1 MPLNAVTPLSQ
12 HGYNNGA
19 LRCARDIEYDAFSRV
34 TRMLRQ
40 CGRRCTTPQAVQA
53 VHLNTELWTLLAADL
68 AEPGN
73 ALPDETRAGLISLAG
88 FCIRHG
94 HKAMTGEASTDVLI
108 DINMSI
114 MKGLRGEV
122 PA

>member
-1 MPLNAVTPLSQ
+1 MHLNAVTPLSH
-12 HGYNNGA
+12 HGYNSSA
-19 LRCARDIEYDAFSRV
+19 LRSARDIEYDAFSRV

-40 CGRRCTTPQAVQA
+40 SDRRCTTSQTVQA
-53 VHLNTELWTLLAADL
+53 VHLNNQLWTLLATDL
-68 AEPGN
+68 SDPGN
-73 ALPDETRAGLISLAG
+73 ALTDDMRAGLISLAG

-94 HKAMTGEASTDVLI
+94 HAALNGDASTDALI
-108 DINMSI
+108 DINLNM

>member
-1 MPLNAVTPLSQ
+1 MNAVTPLSQ
-12 HGYNNGA
+12 HGYNSGA
-19 LRCARDIEYDAFSRV
+19 MRSARDVEYDAFSRV

-40 CGRRCTTPQAVQA
+40 SDRRCTTSQTVQA
-53 VHLNTELWTLLAADL
+53 VHLNNQLWTLLATDL
-68 AEPGN
+68 ADPGN
-73 ALPDETRAGLISLAG
+73 ALPQETRAGLISLAG

-94 HKAMTGEASTDVLI
+94 HAALNGEASTDALI
-108 DINMSI
+108 DINLNM

>member
-19 LRCARDIEYDAFSRV
+19 LRSARDIEYDAFSRV

-40 CGRRCTTPQAVQA
+40 AGRRCTTPQAVQA

-108 DINMSI
+108 DINMSV